1 MSRRGW
7 RLKPLTP
14 SPARKAA
21 MRIGL
26 ADCSPKGRGDSPLP
40 GAASACAEA
49 LDLAS
54 FRRRDVVRTAPHLA
68 HEPLLLHL
76 AAELP
81 KRLLELLGI
90 FDDYSHNLRRIPVGG
105 WRCSVKPASLTTR
118 GRRGE

>member
-1 MSRRGW
+1 MVTEPIDYSQ
-7 RLKPLTP
+7 TANP
-14 SPARKAA
+14 SPAPGEGLTGPEGFSLTSSAA
-21 MRIGL
+21 
-26 ADCSPKGRGDSPLP
+26 P
-40 GAASACAEA
+40 GAEA

-90 FDDYSHNLRRIPVGG
+90 LDDYSHSPKRIPVKG
-105 WRCSVKPASLTTR
+105 TR
-118 GRRGE
+118 RS